1 MRNTTNTLEK
11 QLESRHTLVT
21 AREPIPKLIRSER
34 NGAQH
39 IRLEGYLFKRTTN
52 AFKTWNRRWFIIQD
66 HQLVYQKR
74 SHDPELTIMENDL
87 RLCTAKPVQFME
99 RRFCFEVLSP
109 SKSHILQADSEEGL
123 QTWISAMQAGID
135 AAYHSNDNSAEQQSL
150 ESQVTAVYCGIY
162 SSHT

>member
-1 MRNTTNTLEK
+1 MRNATNALEK
-11 QLESRHTLVT
+11 QMEGRHTLVS
-21 AREPIPKLIRSER
+21 AKEPIPKLIRTDR
-34 NGAQH
+34 NI
-39 IRLEGYLFKRTTN
+39 IRLEGYLFKRTSN

-74 SHDPELTIMENDL
+74 SHDRELTVMEEDL

-135 AAYHSNDNSAEQQSL
+135 AAYNNNNDVSAEQQSL
-150 ESQVTAVYCGIY
+150 GSQV
-162 SSHT
+162 